1 MNKIASIL
9 TLTFALVLGAKAQSI
24 IVDVPHTVG
33 WDIVGTNF
41 VFPQTVT
48 NTAPVT
54 NAVFD
59 ATSGLYHTFQ
69 FYSTSNAFQCFL
81 DKSLNGTNWST
92 NAVIA
97 IAANQVFE
105 TNLVQK
111 VYSYRIRSVGSN
123 IQGGVNYIN
132 GR

>member
-24 IVDVPHTVG
+24 VTDVPQAVA
-33 WDIVGTNF
+33 WDLVGTNF
-41 VFPQTVT
+41 AFTVNTT

-54 NAVFD
+54 NLVVD
-59 ATSGLYHTFQ
+59 ASQGLYHTFQ
-69 FYSTSNAFQCFL
+69 FYSSSNAFQCFL
-81 DKSLNGTNWST
+81 DKTLDGSRWST

-97 IAANQVFE
+97 LAANQTFE

-111 VYSYRIRSVGSN
+111 VYQYRIRSFGSN
-123 IQGGVNYIN
+123 TQGGVNYLG